1 MHSDNQDN
9 RTIIT
14 KQKKNRLMRLYPI
27 VLILLLITSNTAFA
41 IEDIGKDSLKISQYL
56 KPQSVTDSLINF
68 GKIFLRTPYRYGSS
82 GPNSFDCSGFTSHVY
97 SNFGIN
103 LHRSSA
109 DQARQFPNTTRD
121 NLQTGDLVFFEGRR
135 RNGRVGHVGIVVE
148 AKENGEFNFLHAATS
163 SGVIISSSNEQY
175 YRNRFVTA
183 NRVLHN
189 DSLLAHAAKTG
200 FNNPNIRTEFV
211 SNKRSEIVKR
221 TIPGTFHNVRSGEN
235 LSVIAKKYGVSV
247 SELKR
252 KNKLKNSNLSV
263 NQRLRITDE
272 RVVTELVPV
281 RNNPIAEVA
290 ATHESCENTGIE
302 NPALAIAEQQTNTT
316 LAQNTTHKVK
326 AGETLFTIS
335 KQYNTTVDA
344 LKAANNI
351 GNNQLRAGQEL
362 KISRA
367 IANNTATEEDKKL
380 AIGTKN
386 ETPAVEINMVVLTH
400 KVKRGETLSEIGRKY
415 NISIA
420 ELKQINQLRG
430 NNIAAGQELLVTAA
444 RATVETRVETKPQA
458 TLATVAQTNT
468 TQLNTTQTSATQTS
482 TTQTT
487 AKQNANTT
495 VTHKVQKGETLASI
509 AKKHN
514 TTIAKIQAAN
524 NMQNSSIRAGQDLQ
538 IATTNNSNTSNSNT
552 SNIAQQATPA
562 ANTQS
567 ININTQKYKIERGET
582 LLTIAQKHNMKL
594 DDLRKLNQLSSDNIR
609 AGQEILVP
617 AQGQLAQANTGQDK
631 KQIHTVAPG
640 DSFYSISKKYGCSID
655 DLMKWNNKTN
665 PRLNAGEKLVVFP
678 NV

>member
-1 MHSDNQDN
+1 MINKKCIYLHSDNQDN

-362 KISRA
+362 KISNA
-367 IANNTATEEDKKL
+367 MSTNSAVAENENSTINTSNE
-380 AIGTKN
+380 IG
-386 ETPAVEINMVVLTH
+386 AVEINMAVLTH

-458 TLATVAQTNT
+458 THVAAAN
-468 TQLNTTQTSATQTS
+468 

-487 AKQNANTT
+487 AMQTTVSQATVKQNANTI
-495 VTHKVQKGETLASI
+495 VSHKVQKGETLASI
-509 AKKHN
+509 AKKYN

-538 IATTNNSNTSNSNT
+538 IGSTNNSPIAASASTSEMASN
-552 SNIAQQATPA
+552 AQT
-562 ANTQS
+562 